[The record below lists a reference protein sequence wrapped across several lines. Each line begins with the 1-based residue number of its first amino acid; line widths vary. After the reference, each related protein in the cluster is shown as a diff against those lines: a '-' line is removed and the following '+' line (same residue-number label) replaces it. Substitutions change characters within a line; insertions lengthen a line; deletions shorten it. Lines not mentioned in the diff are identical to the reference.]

1 MLKVEDMLRLCD
13 NVGAEVELHRD
24 VSHYTADNARW
35 WCTIAAHKRG
45 DSATGGVSRDEI
57 NVRRGGA
64 DGGRALIAA
73 WMAFDR
79 LAGEGL
85 SLPRLAVVEH
95 GEVEPF
101 VRTYNPLVM
110 AEDDGPY
117 NQARRDPATDPFA
130 EKPVQDDNAYTT
142 DLDDDIPF

>member
-1 MLKVEDMLRLCD
+1 MLKVEDVLRLCD

-24 VSHYTADNARW
+24 ISHYAADYARW
-35 WCTIAAHKRG
+35 WCTIAAHKRR
-45 DSATGGVSRDEI
+45 DSTTSGLSRDEI

-64 DGGRALIAA
+64 DGGTALIAA

-95 GEVEPF
+95 AP
-101 VRTYNPLVM
+101 VM
-110 AEDDGPY
+110 AKDDGPY
-117 NQARRDPATDPFA
+117 NPATHNP
-130 EKPVQDDNAYTT
+130 P
-142 DLDDDIPF
+142 DDDIPF